1 MEFRFDVQ
9 KVFHCNS
16 QGIYLLL
23 PQSNLRTKEICEVI
37 DVMGRESSRSQG
49 LKSIITTAVRFF
61 SSSDNKIYL
70 KIEGQKV
77 VGILKTGIRKLFYT
91 NEIGKIVEM
100 SPLCLLDFYV
110 HESFQRSGY
119 GKELYEY
126 MLIEENVTPNKI
138 AIDRPSSKLIGFMR
152 KHYNLNEYIPQNNN
166 YVIFRQ
172 FFTHWSTPIPK
183 SHTEES
189 KSIIHPPPNHQDQ
202 PVYLNDNIRDSHN
215 KSSDLTLLYKQERQI
230 SRGETQYE
238 RLSPYNQERS
248 KLRADTYNDRVSPN
262 TKNRIIE
269 TAEPRYERKVGLA
282 NAERVIEKYGLRED
296 HGKQNYES
304 RPPWAIQAK
313 FSQPTTTSSQ
323 YGSYA
328 YRK

>member
-9 KVFHCNS
+9 KVIRCNS

-23 PQSNLRTKEICEVI
+23 PQNNLRTKEICEII

-49 LKSIITTAVRFF
+49 LRSIITTAVRFF

-77 VGILKTGIRKLFYT
+77 VGMLKTGVRKLFYT

-126 MLIEENVTPNKI
+126 MLFEENVTPNKI
-138 AIDRPSSKLIGFMR
+138 AIDRPSSKLIAFMR

-172 FFTHWSTPIPK
+172 YFSQFDNQISKKLP
-183 SHTEES
+183 EES
-189 KSIIHPPPNHQDQ
+189 KSIIHPPSSHQDR
-202 PVYLNDNIRDSHN
+202 PIHLNDNIRSPKN
-215 KSSDLTLLYKQERQI
+215 KSEDYSFSYNQERQV

-238 RLSPYNQERS
+238 RQSPYNQERV
-248 KLRADTYNDRVSPN
+248 KLRTDTYNDRISPN
-262 TKNRIIE
+262 TKNRPLE

-282 NAERVIEKYGLRED
+282 NAERVMDKYGLREG
-296 HGKQNYES
+296 HGQQNYES
-304 RPPWAIQAK
+304 RPPWAVQAK